1 MGIDSIYDIIL
12 AIWNIM
18 VFFIYGTDK
27 LLAKMQK
34 RRISERFLI
43 TISIF
48 MGALGALLGM
58 IIFNHKTSKM
68 KFRVCVPLTVLLN
81 AVVLWW
87 FKGR

>member
-1 MGIDSIYDIIL
+1 MEITIYDTIL
-12 AIWNIM
+12 VAWNILVM
-18 VFFIYGTDK
+18 FIYGTDK

>member
-1 MGIDSIYDIIL
+1 MEITIYDTIL
-12 AIWNIM
+12 VAWNILVM
-18 VFFIYGTDK
+18 FIYGTDK

-68 KFRVCVPLTVLLN
+68 KFRVCIPLTVLLN

>member
-1 MGIDSIYDIIL
+1 MEITIYDTIL
-12 AIWNIM
+12 VAWNILVM
-18 VFFIYGTDK
+18 FIYGTDK

-58 IIFNHKTSKM
+58 IIFNHKTSKL
-68 KFRVCVPLTVLLN
+68 KFRVCIPLTVLLN

>member
-1 MGIDSIYDIIL
+1 METTIYDTIL
-12 AIWNIM
+12 AAWNILVM
-18 VFFIYGTDK
+18 FIYGTDK

-48 MGALGALLGM
+48 MGALGALFGM
-58 IIFNHKTSKM
+58 VIFNHKTSKM
-68 KFRVCVPLTVLLN
+68 KFRVCIPLTVLLN